1 MKVQPKQLRE
11 IAVHILKGFSAT
23 EDEATLVAD
32 CLVQAE
38 MRGTDTHGVH
48 FLQLLSDRIDARMI
62 RIPTELKIV
71 REDGTTSVLD
81 GGNGLG
87 QVAAHRAM
95 KMSIEKA
102 RKFGIGFTLIRNTN
116 HIGILAFYTLMA
128 AEEGMVGIVMSNSA
142 PSMPPWGGA
151 EPFFGTNP
159 LSFAIPGGEE
169 GPVVLD
175 MSSSVVARGKIRRA
189 ERMKEA
195 IPVGWALDESGL
207 PTTDPTA
214 AMKGTLL
221 PIGGPKGYGLA
232 LMIDVIAGM
241 LSGSNYGPNVK
252 TFHQPLGPTGIGVL
266 TMAID
271 IERFMALNQ
280 FKQLMESYVESIKQ
294 SEKAKGVSRIYLPG
308 EIELE
313 KEKKSLAEGIP
324 LNDSV
329 VSSLNQLLE
338 KVRSPLRLPLK
349 CHSGESRN
357 PEGFDNTGLPLSRE

>member
-1 MKVQPKQLRE
+1 MKIQPERLKE
-11 IAVHILKGFSAT
+11 ISIEILKGLYAG
-23 EDEATLVAD
+23 DEEAKLVAD

-38 MRGTDTHGVH
+38 MRGIDTHGVH

-62 RIPTELKIV
+62 RIPTEIKIV
-71 REDGTTSVLD
+71 REDSTTSILD

-95 KMSIEKA
+95 KMSIQKA
-102 RKFGIGFTLIRNTN
+102 RELGVGVTLIRNTN

-142 PSMPPWGGA
+142 PSMSPWGGA

-159 LSFAIPGGEE
+159 LSFALPGDNER
-169 GPVVLD
+169 PVVLD

-195 IPVGWALDESGL
+195 IPQGWALDETGS

-232 LMIDVIAGM
+232 LMIDVLAGM
-241 LSGSNYGPNVK
+241 LSGSSYGPKVK
-252 TFHQPLGPTGIGVL
+252 TFHQPLGPTGIGAF

-271 IERFMALNQ
+271 IERFMPLNQ
-280 FKQLMESYVESIKQ
+280 FRQLMESYVESIKQ
-294 SEKAKGVSRIYLPG
+294 SKKAKGVFRIYLPG
-308 EIELE
+308 EIEFE
-313 KEKKSLAEGIP
+313 KEKKSLAEGVR

-329 VSSLNQLLE
+329 VNNLNLLLE
-338 KVRSPLRLPLK
+338 KVKSPLRLRK
-349 CHSGESRN
+349 E
-357 PEGFDNTGLPLSRE
+357 